1 MAISQVSITQPVQ
14 PTLTQSVAQTIPSEK
29 NESFGTLLKNAIST
43 VNDSQIASDKMTDKL
58 VNGEN
63 VELHDVM
70 ITAQKANITL
80 NTALSIRNKVVEAY
94 QEIMRMTV

>member
-1 MAISQVSITQPVQ
+1 MAISQVSISQPVQ
-14 PTLTQSVAQTIPSEK
+14 PTMSQTATEK
-29 NESFGTLLKNAIST
+29 TSTNEKENFGAVLKDAISA
-43 VNDSQIASDKMTDKL
+43 VNNSQVASDNMTNRL

-80 NTALSIRNKVVEAY
+80 NTALQIRNKVVEAY

>member
-1 MAISQVSITQPVQ
+1 MAISQVSIAQPIQ
-14 PTLTQSVAQTIPSEK
+14 PTLTQSVAQTIPSQDK
-29 NESFGTLLKNAIST
+29 ESFGTVLKNAIST

-58 VNGEN
+58 VNGDN

-80 NTALSIRNKVVEAY
+80 NTALQVRNKVVEAY